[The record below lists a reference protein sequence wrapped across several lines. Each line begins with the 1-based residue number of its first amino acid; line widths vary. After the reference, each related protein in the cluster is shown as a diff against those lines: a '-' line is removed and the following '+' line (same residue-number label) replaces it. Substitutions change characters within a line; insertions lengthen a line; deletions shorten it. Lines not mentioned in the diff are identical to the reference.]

1 MKMKKFIAL
10 GAVTVMALSSNVIAA
25 NGIITVN
32 GNTVA
37 GKVDGNNLP
46 LRSISEALG
55 FDVEWNG
62 ETKSIVLSNLPQY
75 VTMTVGVDGYTIART
90 APMPLGKA
98 PYIENGITYVPSELF
113 SELLDYKVEKD
124 NGNFHIT
131 EKAAP
136 ISVSVK
142 EVNNDGILIEDNEL
156 GEVMLVLDDD
166 TSITDESGIIA
177 DAAEIKTG
185 DSITVLYGDTMT
197 MSLPPINNPKSIVV
211 SAKAV
216 EETTEIST
224 SEETT
229 AEIST
234 EAETSETTT
243 IEETTSETTTLEE

>member
-1 MKMKKFIAL
+1 MKIKKFIAL
-10 GAVTVMALSSNVIAA
+10 SAVAAMALSSNVIAS

-46 LRSISEALG
+46 LRSVSEALG
-55 FDVEWNG
+55 FNVEWNG

-124 NGNFHIT
+124 NGDFHIT
-131 EKAAP
+131 EKTAP
-136 ISVSVK
+136 IAVSVK
-142 EVNNDGILIEDNEL
+142 EVSNDGILIEDNEL
-156 GEVMLVLDDD
+156 GEVMLVLGDN
-166 TSITDESGIIA
+166 TSITEESGIIA
-177 DAAEIKTG
+177 DAAKIKAG

-197 MSLPPINNPKSIVV
+197 MSLPPINNPKSIVI
-211 SAKAV
+211 SAKTV
-216 EETTEIST
+216 EETT
-224 SEETT
+224 SENTT
-229 AEIST
+229 AEVST
-234 EAETSETTT
+234 EAETSETSTA
-243 IEETTSETTTLEE
+243 EETISETTTLVE